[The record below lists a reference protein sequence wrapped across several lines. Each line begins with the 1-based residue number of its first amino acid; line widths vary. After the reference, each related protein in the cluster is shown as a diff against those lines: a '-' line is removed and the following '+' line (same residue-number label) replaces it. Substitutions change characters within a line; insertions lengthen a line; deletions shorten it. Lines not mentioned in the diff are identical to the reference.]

1 MYCFGLSR
9 SFRGL
14 VLPRSLNGALNGNIG
29 VIKSMLAEMND
40 ETNLAR
46 AFAYHPIP
54 WSTGCTI
61 CPPPMLSRLA
71 ERFPGLFGNSDFL
84 KTYPYFL
91 PCAIPAM
98 FSFLVWIV
106 TYMFL
111 REVYEHHRLLLPHS
125 PPSLALAVSANP
137 LKLDP
142 SSPSTLLPPSQPLCS
157 LLTRPLLSIS
167 AYAPLFLLDIAYHAL
182 QPVFYSTPR
191 ALGGLGLEPHAIS
204 NALAV
209 LGLSNGVFQAFCF
222 PRMIKAWGVRKTYL
236 VGIASAAPVF
246 VCFPAMSAVVRMEER
261 AALQTREEPA
271 LSAPLLPAKPAGAKK
286 GGKSTLGAVNGL
298 AQCTMSVMRCMGPY
312 AASALFARGL
322 AWEYG
327 GSDGDDGG
335 WELGGAWRRAD
346 GALVYAVMVALT
358 GITLALCTSLPEGGW
373 DGAREEEDDCAG
385 VQDADEER

>member
-1 MYCFGLSR
+1 MTCSRPKAEETPLPLAQVSIALFLQLAEPLSSQVIYPFVPQLIRETSITNGDETKVEYYVGMMQSIFFATEALTVLHWSRASDRIGRKPVILIGLLCISLSMYCFGLSR
-9 SFRGL
+9 SFWGL

-29 VIKSMLAEMND
+29 VIKSMLAEMTD

-54 WSTGCTI
+54 WSTGCT
-61 CPPPMLSRLA
+61 
-71 ERFPGLFGNSDFL
+71 RFPGLFGNSDFL

-98 FSFLVWIV
+98 FSFLVWI
-106 TYMFL
+106 
-111 REVYEHHRLLLPHS
+111 
-125 PPSLALAVSANP
+125 
-137 LKLDP
+137 LDP
-142 SSPSTLLPPSQPLCS
+142 SSPSTLTPPSQPLCS

-167 AYAPLFLLDIAYHAL
+167 AYAPLSLLDIAYNAL

-191 ALGGLGLEPHAIS
+191 ALGGLGLEPHAIG

-271 LSAPLLPAKPAGAKK
+271 LSAPLLVMLAASSRQPAKPAGAKK

-298 AQCTMSVMRCMGPY
+298 AQCTMSVI
-312 AASALFARGL
+312 AAWGHKFPAIVDPL
-322 AWEYG
+322 
-327 GSDGDDGG
+327 
-335 WELGGAWRRAD
+335 
-346 GALVYAVMVALT
+346 
-358 GITLALCTSLPEGGW
+358 
-373 DGAREEEDDCAG
+373 
-385 VQDADEER
+385 